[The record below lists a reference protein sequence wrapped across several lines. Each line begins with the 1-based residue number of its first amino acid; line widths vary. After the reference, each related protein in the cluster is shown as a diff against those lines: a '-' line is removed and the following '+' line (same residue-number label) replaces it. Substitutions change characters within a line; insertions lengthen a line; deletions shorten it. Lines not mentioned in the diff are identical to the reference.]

1 MAAKAKL
8 ELVFAPELLKHVLG
22 IFRDI
27 GGNLNFTQVL
37 FLIESVNSSTIY
49 SRLCEKL
56 VLNLFAGCESWFV
69 VSHAGLGDFPRAIRS
84 LRRVKCSFLE
94 S

>member
-8 ELVFAPELLKHVLG
+8 ELVFTPELLKRVLG

-27 GGNLNFTQVL
+27 AGNLNFTQVL
-37 FLIESVNSSTIY
+37 FLIEIVNSSTVY
-49 SRLCEKL
+49 SYLCDKL

-69 VSHAGLGDFPRAIRS
+69 ISHAVLGDFPSAIMN
-84 LRRVKCSFLE
+84 LRRVKHCFLE